1 MSLESNR
8 ISNNRVSFTSDKPIG
23 NKLTSRDEEENESA
37 VIFDDDVVAS
47 VDGISNHG
55 STRKDSSLNRMKS
68 NASKS
73 HPLHRSSSKFSRTG
87 SKAIKR
93 QAENLI
99 ESGRGHRTGSI
110 LLTPA
115 NNKIRNRTRSN
126 SSNVNNLNPPIFKS
140 ISKVSNNSQRK
151 SPRKE
156 SVQSSN
162 NDSSESESDVDS
174 HASGDSQ
181 ETEEDVC
188 FPMIPKHIRVGD
200 VDVDELEEYIQ
211 TEKIENEEILK
222 REQAIRNSSVGLNRM
237 MTTGSQNFS
246 TSALKYSPKGY
257 QLSNFSRNG
266 LSGGGLD
273 QNHKIGS
280 FQIGDN
286 VSSNSSS
293 GNNAPASFPQ
303 VEKFYGGE
311 NGTSEP
317 PNRFSFFNSKREE
330 TIHSPDIS
338 SLLAPGT
345 HVLDLFEPEDSVWWL
360 DCTCPTEDE
369 MKVLAKAFGIHP
381 LTAEDI
387 RTQEA
392 REKVELFKTYYFV
405 CFHTFED
412 DNESEDFL
420 ERVNVYMVVF
430 RQGMLTVHFSPINN
444 PASVRRRVRQ
454 LRDYVELS
462 SDWLC
467 YALVDDITDGFAP
480 VISSIEYEA
489 EAIED
494 TVFFLK
500 EKDFRAMLFRIG
512 ESRRKVMTLMRL
524 LQGKADVIKMFA
536 KRCQEDKKLPS
547 VTASQPVKP
556 RSGIALYL
564 GDIQDHLITMFQSL
578 LSYEKV
584 LSRAHANYLAQL
596 QVESFNFNNLV
607 TDMLSKVTFLGTIL
621 VPMNLVTG
629 LFGMNVTV
637 PGGDVENYGWFGGIL
652 GFIIF
657 VCIVAAGLGEWYMN
671 RLSKKASV
679 ESTSSTR
686 SFKIGK
692 HRNSAVYDR
701 RTVTSLPSKFT
712 RYGDWH

>member
-1 MSLESNR
+1 MSLEMPHSSNK
-8 ISNNRVSFTSDKPIG
+8 RVSFTSSKPMKK
-23 NKLTSRDEEENESA
+23 KLTSQNDDNNESA
-37 VIFDDDVVAS
+37 VIFDDDDIVS
-47 VDGISNHG
+47 GDGINGDSY
-55 STRKDSSLNRMKS
+55 TRKNVSLNPMKS
-68 NASKS
+68 NTSRNLS
-73 HPLHRSSSKFSRTG
+73 THRNSSKIARND
-87 SKAIKR
+87 SKAIKK
-93 QAENLI
+93 QAEHLM
-99 ESGRGHRTGSI
+99 ESGKGHQTGSI
-110 LLTPA
+110 LLLPT
-115 NNKIRNRTRSN
+115 NNVTRHRTRSN
-126 SSNVNNLNPPIFKS
+126 SSGQANFNLHLSKA
-140 ISKVSNNSQRK
+140 ISKISSNSQK
-151 SPRKE
+151 KLPRKE
-156 SVQSSN
+156 SQGSSKD
-162 NDSSESESDVDS
+162 DSSQSESDVDS

-200 VDVDELEEYIQ
+200 VDIDELQEYIQ

-222 REQAIRNSSVGLNRM
+222 REQAIRNSSVGLDRM
-237 MTTGSQNFS
+237 VTTGSQTFNS
-246 TSALKYSPKGY
+246 SALKYLPTSY
-257 QLSNFSRNG
+257 QLPNTSMNG
-266 LSGGGLD
+266 QCSTFD
-273 QNHKIGS
+273 QNSKASGKS
-280 FQIGDN
+280 VGDN
-286 VSSNSSS
+286 NSSTS
-293 GNNAPASFPQ
+293 SSDNNAPASFPQ

-311 NGTSEP
+311 NGISEP
-317 PNRFSFFNSKREE
+317 PNRFSFFNSTRKE

-345 HVLDLFEPEDSVWWL
+345 RVMDLFEPEDSVWWL

-412 DNESEDFL
+412 DSESEDFL

-430 RQGMLTVHFSPINN
+430 RQGMLTVHFSPISN

-454 LRDYVELS
+454 LQDYVELS

-480 VISSIEYEA
+480 VISSMEYEA

-536 KRCQEDKKLPS
+536 KRCQEDKALPS

-578 LSYEKV
+578 LSYEKI

-629 LFGMNVTV
+629 LFGMNVTI
-637 PGGDVENYGWFGGIL
+637 PGGDVNNYGWFGGVL

-657 VCIVAAGLGEWYMN
+657 VCIVAAAGGDWYMT
-671 RLSKKASV
+671 RLSKKATM
-679 ESTSSTR
+679 ESSPSTR